1 MTPTTALPAAVT
13 TYFTRMDAAEKR
25 DIIDLF
31 TADAVVTDD
40 GHSYRG
46 RDQIAAWLAA
56 AASEYTVTTTRL
68 STEVVGETV
77 TVTTRLEGNF
87 PGGLVDLRNIFA
99 LDTAGLIESL
109 LITV

>member
-1 MTPTTALPAAVT
+1 MAPTTALPAAVT
-13 TYFTRMDAAEKR
+13 AYFTLIDSADKSG
-25 DIIDLF
+25 IVDLF

-40 GHSYRG
+40 GRSYRG
-46 RDQIAAWLAA
+46 RDQITAWLDT

-68 STEVVGETV
+68 STEVVGGVV

-87 PGGLVDLRNIFA
+87 PGGIVDLRNIFEV
-99 LDTAGLIESL
+99 DTQGLLTSV